1 MTTNEIKNR
10 VADSG
15 IVNVDLSDYA
25 PKENILELDLKQF
38 LFDGLVLKEKEFR
51 VALKEFNFNKY
62 DGKVVAVFC
71 GANVIVPMWAYMLIT
86 TYLNNANAKIYFGNK
101 NKVTQAII
109 KENIDSINVDDYKEK
124 RVIVNGCSNIK
135 LSEGLFIAI
144 TKKLQKNV
152 KSLMFGEACS
162 AVPIFKNK

>member
-51 VALKEFNFNKY
+51 VALKEFDFIKY
-62 DGKVVAVFC
+62 DGKVVAVRLIAEQHIREDLGWIPSFQD
-71 GANVIVPMWAYMLIT
+71 WAVQIR
-86 TYLNNANAKIYFGNK
+86 A
-101 NKVTQAII
+101 
-109 KENIDSINVDDYKEK
+109 
-124 RVIVNGCSNIK
+124 
-135 LSEGLFIAI
+135 
-144 TKKLQKNV
+144 TKWMIRGYKNV
-152 KSLMFGEACS
+152 GK
-162 AVPIFKNK
+162 

>member
-51 VALKEFNFNKY
+51 VALKEFDFNKY

-109 KENIDSINVDDYKEK
+109 KENIDGINVDDYKEK

>member
-51 VALKEFNFNKY
+51 IALKEFNFNKY

>member
-51 VALKEFNFNKY
+51 VALKEFDFNKY

-71 GANVIVPMWAYMLIT
+71 SANVIVPMWAYMLIT